1 MDSFLL
7 NAPLLSTCDT
17 KNNDYIPD
25 TTWKTIIETT
35 FNIPFH
41 SFKKMSNELMISS
54 GLEEELLKLDEY
66 SVSCVCVCIYLL
78 LGY

>member
-66 SVSCVCVCIYLL
+66 SVSCVCIYLL